1 MNMID
6 RSRTAGV
13 LYAED
18 FDEPVPLPEPEPPP
32 PPLFDLA
39 QLEAAQ
45 LAAHAE
51 GLAAGQALARQSQQQ
66 ATVAALE
73 AIAASLGDARAAVE
87 QAAERDAEAL
97 AGLLLACLRRVLPE
111 LCRLH
116 GVGEARA
123 VARAVLPGL
132 LHEPQITVRADAATA
147 AAVAAEIAAHEPDLA
162 ARVRTQP
169 MAQMAPGDVR
179 IGWADG
185 SAQRDVAAL
194 WRAIAAAL
202 EPVGLRLPVEPAALP
217 PAPAVGPPMAPA
229 PAVAEIAASAPT
241 PDPIAGDPITVEPIM
256 PDPITADDQTQELQ
270 DAG

>member
-1 MNMID
+1 MNVID

-18 FDEPVPLPEPEPPP
+18 FDEPVPLPEPEAPPP
-32 PPLFDLA
+32 PMFDLA

-66 ATVAALE
+66 ATVAALD
-73 AIAASLGDARAAVE
+73 AIAASLADARAVVE

-97 AGLLLACLRRVLPE
+97 AGLLLACLRRVLPD

-202 EPVGLRLPVEPAALP
+202 EPVGLRLPVEPP
-217 PAPAVGPPMAPA
+217 PPPLAPVIGPPMATA
-229 PAVAEIAASAPT
+229 PAATEIAAPT
-241 PDPIAGDPITVEPIM
+241 PVPITGDPITVDPIM

>member
-1 MNMID
+1 MNAID

-18 FDEPVPLPEPEPPP
+18 FDEPAPLPEPEPPP
-32 PPLFDLA
+32 PPMFDA
-39 QLEAAQ
+39 AHLEAAQ

-51 GLAAGQALARQSQQQ
+51 GLVAGQALARQSQQQ
-66 ATVAALE
+66 ATVAALQV
-73 AIAASLGDARAAVE
+73 IAASLGDARAAAE

-97 AGLLLACLRRVLPE
+97 AGMLLACLRRLLPE

-132 LHEPQITVRADAATA
+132 LNEPQITVRADAATA

-179 IGWADG
+179 IAWADG
-185 SAQRDVAAL
+185 TAQRDVAAI

-202 EPVGLRLPVEPAALP
+202 EPVGLRLPVEPPPP
-217 PAPAVGPPMAPA
+217 PAPAAVPPTA
-229 PAVAEIAASAPT
+229 
-241 PDPIAGDPITVEPIM
+241 DPIAPDTVTAETIA
-256 PDPITADDQTQELQ
+256 ADDQTQELQ

>member
-1 MNMID
+1 M
-6 RSRTAGV
+6 
-13 LYAED
+13 
-18 FDEPVPLPEPEPPP
+18 
-32 PPLFDLA
+32 FDLA

-66 ATVAALE
+66 ATVAALA
-73 AIAASLGDARAAVE
+73 AIAASLDDARAAVE

-185 SAQRDVAAL
+185 TAQRDVAAL
-194 WRAIAAAL
+194 WRSVAAAL
-202 EPVGLRLPVEPAALP
+202 EPVGLRLPVEPAPPPPPLP
-217 PAPAVGPPMAPA
+217 PAPVVAPPMTTAPA
-229 PAVAEIAASAPT
+229 AEIPASTPT
-241 PDPIAGDPITVEPIM
+241 PDPITGDLITVDPIM